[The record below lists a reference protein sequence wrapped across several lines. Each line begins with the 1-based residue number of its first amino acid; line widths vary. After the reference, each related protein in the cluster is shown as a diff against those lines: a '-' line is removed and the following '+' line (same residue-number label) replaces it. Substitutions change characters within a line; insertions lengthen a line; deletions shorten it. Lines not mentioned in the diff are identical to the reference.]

1 MKKLYALCYGVILLC
16 IVGTAILLIFTPDTI
31 PVHYNFAGEVDRFGS
46 KYENLIWPIFTII
59 MGAFFILLAK
69 QQRKKGETVNEKI
82 LLYTGICTLL
92 FFAALGFYFMLKAI
106 RYDPDAAATVSIDA
120 MKFTGIA
127 IGILLVI
134 LGNIM
139 PKMRRNAMFGLR
151 TKWSMA
157 NDSVW
162 QKSQRFGGIAS
173 VLCGLAMIVISAF
186 VPGVWNLLVMTFEL
200 KDGIYWYSKAG
211 SITTITMD
219 ENAQALICGLPAAKY
234 KLVETVVPNGFFPA
248 PAQDFTIQ
256 LTDTYEK
263 PLEITVTNTPRSQA
277 GA

>member
-31 PVHYNFAGEVDRFGS
+31 PAHYNFAGEVDRFGS

-69 QQRKKGETVNEKI
+69 QQRKKGETVTEKI

-151 TKWSMA
+151 TKWSMT

-173 VLCGLAMIVISAF
+173 VLCGLAMIVLSAF
-186 VPGVWNLLVMTFEL
+186 VPDVWNLFVMTVIIIVWL
-200 KDGIYWYSKAG
+200 ILCMIASYRYYKA
-211 SITTITMD
+211 D
-219 ENAQALICGLPAAKY
+219 
-234 KLVETVVPNGFFPA
+234 
-248 PAQDFTIQ
+248 
-256 LTDTYEK
+256 
-263 PLEITVTNTPRSQA
+263 NTP
-277 GA
+277 